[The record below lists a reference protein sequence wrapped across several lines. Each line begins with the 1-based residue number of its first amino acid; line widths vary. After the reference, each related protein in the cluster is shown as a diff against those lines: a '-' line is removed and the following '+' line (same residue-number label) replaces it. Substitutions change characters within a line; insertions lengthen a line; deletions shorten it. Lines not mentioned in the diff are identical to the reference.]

1 MIEITIYMAGVIAL
15 AVAFAIRTPDQD
27 LRIVVILSLLWPLS
41 LLFTLFLSVIWS
53 IKWDFDVVTVNK
65 WFGFRKPTNT
75 DVKGF
80 ALTVFKHE
88 LQLWKKRY
96 Q

>member
-15 AVAFAIRTPDQD
+15 AVAFAIRTPHQD
-27 LRIVVILSLLWPLS
+27 LRVVVVLSLLWPLS
-41 LLFTLFLSVIWS
+41 LLFTLFMSILWS
-53 IKWDFDVVTVNK
+53 IKWDFDIVMVNE
-65 WFGFRKPTNT
+65 WFSFRKPTNT

-80 ALTVFKHE
+80 AFTVFKHE
-88 LQLWKKRY
+88 LQFWKK